1 MFRSDDGRRNR
12 VRLGLVVAGVLAMGG
27 CGVTGAGTG
36 PTDGPGTPAPGRI
49 TAAASGPV
57 DLPRAAADARSILAD
72 LRAAWT
78 DLGGTWDPAP
88 PRTITY
94 ADRPGVCVIETSA
107 RVRMPV
113 DAAALLPGFNAA
125 VTKHGFGPAAEVGNR
140 NGQSVITVRDA
151 GGRVVQ
157 YADRSGDVIVLTPAH
172 ESQC

>member
-1 MFRSDDGRRNR
+1 VWSDR
-12 VRLGLVVAGVLAMGG
+12 
-27 CGVTGAGTG
+27 
-36 PTDGPGTPAPGRI
+36 
-49 TAAASGPV
+49 
-57 DLPRAAADARSILAD
+57 PRADRRPWEPGARADHDGCAEADARSILDD

-78 DLGGTWDPAP
+78 GLGSTWDPAP

-107 RVRMPV
+107 RVRMSV
-113 DAAALLPGFNAA
+113 DAPALLPGFNDA
-125 VTKHGFGPAAEVGNR
+125 VTKHGFAPAAEVGNR